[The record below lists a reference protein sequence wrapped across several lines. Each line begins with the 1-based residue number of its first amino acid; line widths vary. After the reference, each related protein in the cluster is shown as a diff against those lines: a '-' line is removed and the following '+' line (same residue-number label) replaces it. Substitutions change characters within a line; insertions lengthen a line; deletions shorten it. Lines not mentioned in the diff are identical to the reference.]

1 MSIGKEEKVKVTE
14 EFRLHEKDTGS
25 VEVQVA
31 VLTRRIENLKEHFN
45 MHKKDNHSK
54 VGLLK
59 MVRKRQS
66 LLKYIKTKDVA
77 KYNEIVKKL
86 GLRK

>member
-1 MSIGKEEKVKVTE
+1 MSIAKDEKVKVTE

-31 VLTRRIENLKEHFN
+31 LLTRRIENLKEHFN

-59 MVRKRQS
+59 MVRKRQR
-66 LLKYIKTKDVA
+66 LLKYIKNNDVS
-77 KYNEIVKKL
+77 KYNELVKRL

>member
-66 LLKYIKTKDVA
+66 LLKYIKSKDVS
-77 KYNEIVKKL
+77 KYNEIVKRL